1 MKISIPK
8 EAITQIM
15 ANYNCSEEEAA
26 KAYLD
31 AQERAGEA
39 FQSFL
44 ENRFSSHKKI
54 SESLE
59 PQSYTP
65 KEIKKHLDKYVI
77 GQEEYKK
84 RLAIA
89 AAYHFA
95 MIKYLREH
103 PEDQTVKRF
112 RKKNTITAGPS
123 GSGKTY
129 CVEVLG
135 DLLQVPTLIIDATD
149 YTEAGYV
156 GKSADDMVRELI
168 DLAPGRHREEQS
180 RFISKY
186 GGLICIDEIDNFQR
200 RISTVGFK
208 INREKTRS
216 HQQSV
221 FSRFANPG
229 GYRST
234 EGRKS
239 RQAGQHDQHGEYLV
253 YIRGIF

>member
-44 ENRFSSHKKI
+44 ETRFSSQKKMP
-54 SESLE
+54 E
-59 PQSYTP
+59 PTEPKIYTP

-103 PEDQTVKRF
+103 PEDKTVKRF
-112 RKKNTITAGPS
+112 RKKNTLTAGPS

-135 DLLQVPTLIIDATD
+135 DLLQIPTLIIDATD

-156 GKSADDMVRELI
+156 GKSADDMIRELI
-168 DLAPGRHREEQS
+168 DLAP
-180 RFISKY
+180 
-186 GGLICIDEIDNFQR
+186 
-200 RISTVGFK
+200 
-208 INREKTRS
+208 
-216 HQQSV
+216 
-221 FSRFANPG
+221 
-229 GYRST
+229 
-234 EGRKS
+234 
-239 RQAGQHDQHGEYLV
+239 
-253 YIRGIF
+253 